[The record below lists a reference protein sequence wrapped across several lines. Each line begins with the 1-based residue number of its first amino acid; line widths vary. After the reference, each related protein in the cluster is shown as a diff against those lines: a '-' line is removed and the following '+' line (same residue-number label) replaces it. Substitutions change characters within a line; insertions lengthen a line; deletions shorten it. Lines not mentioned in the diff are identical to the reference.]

1 MTIYFDNSATT
12 FPKPEEVYIAMDQA
26 ARTFGVN
33 AGRGNYRL
41 ASKAEDIIQETRIS
55 LAKLTNF
62 QDPNKVILLPSA
74 TIALNTIINGLD
86 WEPGDN
92 VYYSPFEHNSVLRPL
107 NTIKNKYHIK
117 LHEIPVNPETQ
128 VYELEKLKE
137 MYEKMSP
144 KTTFISHASNVIGLI
159 APIKDLTSLTHEFGG
174 VSIIDGAQALGAVP
188 VDLAD
193 IKCDYYVFAG
203 HKNLFGPIGV
213 GGIFIN
219 TDELLEP
226 FIIGGT
232 GSQSE
237 QLVMPD
243 EYPKRLEAG
252 SPNVIALAGLNAG
265 LKWLNKQENI
275 YSKKRKL
282 FYKAF
287 ELISQFDSI
296 KIHNKP
302 NDNNEQLPIISCA
315 IQGYTP
321 NEISTILDQNY
332 DIAVR
337 PGLHCAPY
345 AHKFLGTFPLG
356 SLRISLNTMNP
367 YSKLEYAMRCLNEL
381 PLQSI

>member
-41 ASKAEDIIQETRIS
+41 ANKAEDIIQETRIS

-62 QDPNKVILLPSA
+62 HDPNRVILLPSA
-74 TIALNTIINGLD
+74 TLALNTIINGLD

-92 VYYSPFEHNSVLRPL
+92 IYYSPFEHNSVLRPL
-107 NTIKNKYHIK
+107 NSIKNKYHLK
-117 LHEIPVNPETQ
+117 LHEIPVNPKTQ

-137 MYEKMSP
+137 MYEKFKP
-144 KTTFISHASNVIGLI
+144 KAVFISHASNVIGLI
-159 APIKDLTSLTHEFGG
+159 APIKELTSLTHEFDG

-188 VDLAD
+188 VDLFD
-193 IKCDYYVFAG
+193 IGCDYYVFAG

-213 GGIFIN
+213 GGILIN
-219 TDELLEP
+219 TDDLLEP

-237 QLVMPD
+237 QLSMPD

-252 SPNVIALAGLNAG
+252 SPNIIAIAGLNAG
-265 LKWLNKQENI
+265 LKWLNKQEDV

-296 KIHNKP
+296 TIHNKP
-302 NDNNEQLPIISCA
+302 NDDNEQLPIISFTM
-315 IQGYTP
+315 QGYTP
-321 NEISTILDQNY
+321 NELSTILDRDYN
-332 DIAVR
+332 IAVR
-337 PGLHCAPY
+337 PGLHCAPNT
-345 AHKFLGTFPLG
+345 HRFLG
-356 SLRISLNTMNP
+356 SLPHGSVRVSLNIL
-367 YSKLEYAMRCLNEL
+367 SLDKSLSALIECLQVL
-381 PLQSI
+381 